1 MVVWLA
7 QLGAAARRVPMAS
20 SVALAD
26 DLEPMTAEASIA
38 TSHSAMA
45 ATTTGARR

>member
-1 MVVWLA
+1 
-7 QLGAAARRVPMAS
+7 MAS

-26 DLEPMTAEASIA
+26 DLEPITPEASIA

-45 ATTTGARR
+45 ARVSAS